1 LTRMKSKSTLYF
13 AWLFIACF
21 LFLNVMSLSASIR
34 VNGALKGKITDLQGK
49 PINGAYVYV
58 SSRQMIGIQ
67 YYLTKKTGD
76 YFFWELPAGLY
87 KLSVEAPGFILAT
100 INEIRIETGKTAY
113 LPISLEASENEEEKI
128 LLKPLPLLDSQSPHL
143 SYVIDQDL
151 LSHMPKTRDLSGIM
165 QFIPGLVPEQLPVE
179 TSASINGS
187 SVRETTAVIL
197 ENEINDP
204 LDRKII
210 NNIHPDSV
218 EEVEIEAAAHPV
230 ESYAGGGALIKII
243 SRRGANQA
251 GGQLNFLGS
260 GGQLTDSLWSQ
271 DEINRM
277 NQAPAIK
284 EKYNLDFSFNL
295 GGPIMPDRVWYFT
308 SFQFD
313 KRSRNTPFSP
323 WRDPSNIIYP
333 MYSWKNK
340 NSGSLLH
347 LSSQITP
354 EINASIFLSYSRN
367 KQNIDPSLISPKTPE
382 TATTSY
388 GQSLFLIDGFGHYV
402 LNPETIINM
411 FFSFT
416 RNDLG
421 RGLKAETAAKPRYI
435 DTVSGYTWGSGPYNE
450 DITSNIFRAGASAT
464 RFQSFLNR
472 EHELV
477 VGAEYENSV
486 ATIST
491 WKENN
496 LIYYYASRNPYYYGQ
511 SLSPESGN
519 LVGQGLVGFYLA
531 SSNPGGLS
539 QKSTIHRLIFY
550 GRDTFSPVKRVNLYL
565 GLRFERMQA
574 GLSRLY
580 RSYSSSLS
588 YSVGQDLVRP
598 IYGVNPYTS
607 IIYSSWD
614 NMLIWHNFS
623 PRLGLVVDV
632 FGQGRTLLKG
642 SYSRYPDHL
651 SLSYLTEFSLG
662 QPAGYHLFYWYDENG
677 DGQAD
682 RNDTYRLTSE
692 DYRVHLND
700 YFRQRIA
707 PDIKS
712 PLTTE
717 WVATAE
723 QQIGENF
730 TLSLSYISRVKTR
743 LIEDVLYD
751 PESGQEWAAADTP
764 DDWWIPF
771 NTVVP
776 GAPGSQYEDTP
787 VTVYFPS
794 QAAPALFTRLNNVSQ
809 LKQKYYGW
817 QLVARRKMADRWQ
830 LLASLTLSRARGNIG
845 LGRLATS
852 AFTELSNSPN
862 SLVNISQNSALDLD
876 RPVVARIMGTYQ
888 LPWDIYFSA
897 FFSYQSGAPWA
908 RTVTIVPPDSWLEDN
923 QAQNLPATIYL
934 ESPGSRR
941 WPDFKRL
948 DIRLEKSLKLN
959 SGTSLNFGLDILNV
973 FGQKYWL
980 EDLNDGGYWYPQGEG
995 LSTGLRLIN
1004 SSYQKILALYGTR
1017 DIQLNFSLRF

>member
-1 LTRMKSKSTLYF
+1 
-13 AWLFIACF
+13 
-21 LFLNVMSLSASIR
+21 
-34 VNGALKGKITDLQGK
+34 
-49 PINGAYVYV
+49 
-58 SSRQMIGIQ
+58 
-67 YYLTKKTGD
+67 
-76 YFFWELPAGLY
+76 
-87 KLSVEAPGFILAT
+87 
-100 INEIRIETGKTAY
+100 
-113 LPISLEASENEEEKI
+113 
-128 LLKPLPLLDSQSPHL
+128 
-143 SYVIDQDL
+143 
-151 LSHMPKTRDLSGIM
+151 
-165 QFIPGLVPEQLPVE
+165 
-179 TSASINGS
+179 
-187 SVRETTAVIL
+187 
-197 ENEINDP
+197 
-204 LDRKII
+204 
-210 NNIHPDSV
+210 
-218 EEVEIEAAAHPV
+218 
-230 ESYAGGGALIKII
+230 
-243 SRRGANQA
+243 
-251 GGQLNFLGS
+251 
-260 GGQLTDSLWSQ
+260 
-271 DEINRM
+271 
-277 NQAPAIK
+277 
-284 EKYNLDFSFNL
+284 
-295 GGPIMPDRVWYFT
+295 
-308 SFQFD
+308 
-313 KRSRNTPFSP
+313 
-323 WRDPSNIIYP
+323 
-333 MYSWKNK
+333 
-340 NSGSLLH
+340 
-347 LSSQITP
+347 
-354 EINASIFLSYSRN
+354 
-367 KQNIDPSLISPKTPE
+367 
-382 TATTSY
+382 
-388 GQSLFLIDGFGHYV
+388 
-402 LNPETIINM
+402 
-411 FFSFT
+411 
-416 RNDLG
+416 
-421 RGLKAETAAKPRYI
+421 
-435 DTVSGYTWGSGPYNE
+435 
-450 DITSNIFRAGASAT
+450 
-464 RFQSFLNR
+464 
-472 EHELV
+472 
-477 VGAEYENSV
+477 
-486 ATIST
+486 
-491 WKENN
+491 
-496 LIYYYASRNPYYYGQ
+496 
-511 SLSPESGN
+511 
-519 LVGQGLVGFYLA
+519 
-531 SSNPGGLS
+531 
-539 QKSTIHRLIFY
+539 
-550 GRDTFSPVKRVNLYL
+550 
-565 GLRFERMQA
+565 
-574 GLSRLY
+574 
-580 RSYSSSLS
+580 
-588 YSVGQDLVRP
+588 
-598 IYGVNPYTS
+598 VNPYTS
-607 IIYSSWD
+607 IVYSSWD

-682 RNDTYRLTSE
+682 SNDTYRLTSE

-751 PESGQEWAAADTP
+751 PESGQEWYGADTP
-764 DDWWIPF
+764 DNWWIPF

-776 GAPGSQYEDTP
+776 GAPGSQYEDTV

-862 SLVNISQNSALDLD
+862 SLVNISQNSALDLE
-876 RPVVARIMGTYQ
+876 RPVVARVMGTYQ

-948 DIRLEKSLKLN
+948 GIRLEKSLKLN

-1004 SSYQKILALYGTR
+1004 SSYQKILALYETR

>member
-1 LTRMKSKSTLYF
+1 MTRMKSKSTLYF

-21 LFLNVMSLSASIR
+21 LLSNAMSLSASIR

-58 SSRQMIGIQ
+58 SSPQMIGIQ

-128 LLKPLPLLDSQSPHL
+128 LLRPLPLLDSQSPHL

-165 QFIPGLVPEQLPVE
+165 QFIPGLVPEQLPAE

-243 SRRGANQA
+243 SRHGANQA

-323 WRDPSNIIYP
+323 WRDPANIIYP

-354 EINASIFLSYSRN
+354 EINASIFLSYSKN

-421 RGLKAETAAKPRYI
+421 RGLKAETATKPRYI

-450 DITSNIFRAGASAT
+450 DITSDIFRAGAKAT

-477 VGAEYENSV
+477 AGAEYENSV

-496 LIYYYASRNPYYYGQ
+496 LIYYYANRNPYYYGQ

-531 SSNPGGLS
+531 SSNQGGLS

-580 RSYSSSLS
+580 RSYSSPLS

-607 IIYSSWD
+607 IVYSSWD

-642 SYSRYPDHL
+642 SYTRYPDHL

-682 RNDTYRLTSE
+682 SNDTYRLTSE

-723 QQIGENF
+723 QQIGENL

-764 DDWWIPF
+764 NNWWIPF

-817 QLVARRKMADRWQ
+817 QFVARRKMADRWQ
-830 LLASLTLSRARGNIG
+830 FFGSLTLSKARGNMG

-862 SLVNISQNSALDLD
+862 ALVNISQSSALDLD
-876 RPVVARIMGTYQ
+876 RPVVARVMGTYQ

-941 WPDFKRL
+941 GPDFKKL

-959 SGTSLNFGLDILNV
+959 SGTSLNLGLDILNV